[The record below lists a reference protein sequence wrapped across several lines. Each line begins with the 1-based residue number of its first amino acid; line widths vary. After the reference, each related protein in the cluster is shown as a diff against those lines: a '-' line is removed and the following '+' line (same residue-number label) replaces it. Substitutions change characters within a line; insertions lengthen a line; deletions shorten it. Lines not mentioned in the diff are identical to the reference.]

1 MTTSAGR
8 PIPSLLGGLA
18 LLLSCAAL
26 APVFTSGQWVLPV
39 AGTIATVA
47 VLGVALRLLRAP
59 PALVVLGQLLA
70 LIALLT
76 VVFTDSGVLGV
87 LPGPTAMGSLRAL
100 LDGVGAQIAAEKP
113 PVAPTQEML
122 LLVVGAVGCA
132 AIVVDALVVGV
143 GAPAI
148 AGLVLLCVVAVPAS
162 LTRSL
167 LPWWSFAL
175 GALAVVLLLLSD
187 GARRTETS
195 GPGAGA
201 AGLRSPAAAVSV
213 VAALACAL
221 VVGNV
226 ATGVGTAGRL
236 PDTGNGSVGVA
247 LNPFTQLR
255 GELGARTATPLFT
268 VAGMDHPTYLRTVT
282 LDRFINNQGWVVQ
295 KLGAGQ
301 ALGPGM
307 TTQELAGPRQ
317 TVTVRGQRYDDRWL
331 PSPGVPTSLR
341 GVDAPLQ
348 GYTYNADAAVVQTPE
363 RRSLP
368 PYTVDAID
376 PGADAGRLRQAG
388 SPPQSQGSIDPRWRQ
403 LDGVDPRVGQ
413 LAKSI
418 AGQAPTTF
426 DAAVALNDYFTNP
439 ANGFSYELSAGSGG
453 IGSDA
458 LVDFLTVSKRGFCEQ
473 YASAM
478 AVLLRELGIA
488 TRVVL
493 GYTPGTGD
501 AALRTITTDD
511 AHSWVEVYFAGI
523 GWVTFDPTPQSGGRA
538 IVPAYV
544 AQAAVPPAPR
554 GAGAVRDCGDDAR
567 CSALAIIRHGAH
579 VCRDRRWAG
588 TGGDKPCPSQQV
600 CGERGARGD
609 APRVDAERA
618 CGAPSAASRPSAGR
632 RHRRRRMGGAHGSL
646 PGPGDRDLRDGD
658 ATRSGRPAG
667 YRTLAGRR
675 RPGRPRR
682 RDRRRRA
689 AVVRRP
695 RCARDTATGT
705 DEHHDRRVAAMFA
718 TDTTSAELPSLGTHA
733 LAQRAAAF
741 RDDHFWGSQFWSKR
755 RLKRSSILAAK
766 PPGERSLLREPSD
779 RPRFFPRLPPSLP
792 DSAPTDWVRPV
803 SSSTPAPNITRNPST
818 LMTGTPAGLK
828 GNATP
833 PTSRTRPSRKTATD
847 WIPRR
852 RPALRPRPVRTL
864 AANLGSSA

>member
-1 MTTSAGR
+1 MTTGAGR

-47 VLGVALRLLRAP
+47 ILGVALRLLRAP

-132 AIVVDALVVGV
+132 AIVVDVLVVGV

-167 LPWWSFAL
+167 LPWWSFVL

-268 VAGMDHPTYLRTVT
+268 VVGMDHPTYLRTVT

-295 KLGAGQ
+295 KLGAGH

-348 GYTYNADAAVVQTPE
+348 GYTYNGDAAVVQTPE

-501 AALRTITTDD
+501 AALRTVTTDD

-544 AQAAVPPAPR
+544 AQAAVPPAPP
-554 GAGAVRDCGDDAR
+554 AQA
-567 CSALAIIRHGAH
+567 
-579 VCRDRRWAG
+579 
-588 TGGDKPCPSQQV
+588 PSETV
-600 CGERGARGD
+600 ATTPA
-609 APRVDAERA
+609 APPS
-618 CGAPSAASRPSAGR
+618 PSAATAPTSAATADGPAPAATGPAHPNR
-632 RHRRRRMGGAHGSL
+632 SVVSGVLGAMLLALTLSAPAALRRRRRVRRLAAGTADAAWAEL
-646 PGPGDRDLRDGD
+646 TDL
-658 ATRSGRPAG
+658 S
-667 YRTLAGRR
+667 
-675 RPGRPRR
+675 
-682 RDRRRRA
+682 RDRGI
-689 AVVRRP
+689 
-695 RCARDTATGT
+695 DISGT
-705 DEHHDRRVAAMFA
+705 E
-718 TDTTSAELPSLGTHA
+718 TP
-733 LAQRAAAF
+733 RAAAA
-741 RDDHFWGSQFWSKR
+741 RLGTEHSLDADARAGLDAVINAVEQQWYGAPDAPGTPLQARMSIMIAAWQRCSPLTR
-755 RLKRSSILAAK
+755 RQRS
-766 PPGERSLLREPSD
+766 
-779 RPRFFPRLPPSLP
+779 FPRS
-792 DSAPTDWVRPV
+792 VV
-803 SSSTPAPNITRNPST
+803 TR
-818 LMTGTPAGLK
+818 
-828 GNATP
+828 
-833 PTSRTRPSRKTATD
+833 SRSTRPTAGT
-847 WIPRR
+847 ITSG
-852 RPALRPRPVRTL
+852 AL
-864 AANLGSSA
+864 SSGRNDA